1 MQSCSD
7 NMTDRIIA
15 GSAITAET
23 KADTTYRNTDKQMD
37 KQMDSSP
44 VHMKNLNK
52 YLAYDMLNDKKK
64 PLNDSDDDKS
74 KARIKT
80 KNKML
85 EDIFMMQS
93 QFNEAI
99 IAFISSNT
107 RQKPSRIRRKERRQ
121 DLFQTGKKDAVS
133 PPNILRQDTPSSLI
147 SSSPSTL
154 ADIPSLMMSPSQ
166 VTLVTSPSFPAGQ
179 QSCKIPGQ
187 EFTKTAPDN
196 ADRVAKPVTRNA
208 NLDSRKV
215 AKPATLSEFD
225 PIMIKDIE
233 LDVKILKIQNKE
245 KDRKIDALNK
255 FGLNKIDAL
264 NKSKEKMEGLEAEL
278 WNRNNE
284 IKQKEKELESK
295 TAEAKQINERY
306 LELTGLFAKKNRKNK
321 RNRREYEN
329 TGIRTMEKKK

>member
-7 NMTDRIIA
+7 NMTDRMIA
-15 GSAITAET
+15 GRAITAA

-52 YLAYDMLNDKKK
+52 YMAYDMLNGKKK

-85 EDIFMMQS
+85 EDILMMQS

-99 IAFISSNT
+99 IEFISSNT

-121 DLFQTGKKDAVS
+121 DLFQKGKKGAVTL
-133 PPNILRQDTPSSLI
+133 PNISRPDTPSSLM

-154 ADIPSLMMSPSQ
+154 ADVPSLMMSPSQ
-166 VTLVTSPSFPAGQ
+166 VTQTSFPAGQ
-179 QSCKIPGQ
+179 QASKIPGQ
-187 EFTKTAPDN
+187 EFSKTMLTVLQDN
-196 ADRVAKPVTRNA
+196 ADRVARPVTRTA
-208 NLDSRKV
+208 NLDNRKV

-225 PIMIKDIE
+225 PIMIKNLE

-255 FGLNKIDAL
+255 
-264 NKSKEKMEGLEAEL
+264 SKEKMEGLEAEL
-278 WNRNNE
+278 CKRNNE
-284 IKQKEKELESK
+284 IKQKEKELE
-295 TAEAKQINERY
+295 
-306 LELTGLFAKKNRKNK
+306 
-321 RNRREYEN
+321 
-329 TGIRTMEKKK
+329 